1 MAIGDGSGASGQ
13 LLIANCH
20 LLTMKI
26 GLTGGVACGKSTVA
40 KIFSELGAQVI
51 DADRLVHE
59 LYRQGEPVYQEL
71 VKRFGTWI
79 LGPGG
84 EIDRSRLAALA
95 FEGGRV
101 QELNRI
107 VHPAVFV
114 RQQQWLQEV
123 SARQPDT
130 IAIVEAAL
138 ILEAG
143 GKSRYDKIIV
153 VTCRPE
159 QKIER
164 YARRGGIS
172 ETAARVEVERR
183 SRAQMTDDEKAGL
196 ADFVIDNSGSLE
208 ETRRQAEKIYAEIK
222 APARAH
228 S

>member
-1 MAIGDGSGASGQ
+1 V
-13 LLIANCH
+13 
-20 LLTMKI
+20 KI

-40 KIFSELGAQVI
+40 RIFSELGAEVI
-51 DADRLVHE
+51 DADKLVHE

-71 VKRFGTWI
+71 VNRFGTGI
-79 LGPGG
+79 LDAEG
-84 EIDRSRLAALA
+84 EIDRRRLAALA

-123 SARQPDT
+123 AARRPGA
-130 IAIVEAAL
+130 IAMVEAAL

-153 VTCRPE
+153 VTCGPE
-159 QKIER
+159 QKIAR
-164 YARRGGIS
+164 YAQRAGTS
-172 ETAARVEVERR
+172 ESAARFEVERR
-183 SRAQMTDDEKAGL
+183 SRAQMTDDEKAGQ
-196 ADFVIDNSGSLE
+196 ADFVIDNSGPLE
-208 ETRRQAEKIYAEIK
+208 QTLRQAEKIYAELK

>member
-1 MAIGDGSGASGQ
+1 
-13 LLIANCH
+13 
-20 LLTMKI
+20 MKI

-40 KIFSELGAQVI
+40 KIFSGLGARVI
-51 DADRLVHE
+51 DADELVHE

-71 VKRFGTWI
+71 VKSF
-79 LGPGG
+79 GPGVLGAEG
-84 EIDRSRLAALA
+84 EIDRRRLAALA

-123 SARQPDT
+123 ATRDPEA
-130 IAIVEAAL
+130 IAMVEAAL

-153 VTCRPE
+153 VTCRSE
-159 QKIER
+159 QKIAR
-164 YARRGGIS
+164 YAQRAGIS
-172 ETAARVEVERR
+172 ESAARFEVERR

-196 ADFVIDNSGSLE
+196 ADFVIDNSGPLE
-208 ETRRQAEKIYAEIK
+208 QTVRQVEKIYAELK

>member
-1 MAIGDGSGASGQ
+1 
-13 LLIANCH
+13 LLFAAGFVPR
-20 LLTMKI
+20 MKI

-40 KIFSELGAQVI
+40 KIFSGLGAQVI
-51 DADRLVHE
+51 DADKLVHE

-71 VKRFGTWI
+71 VKRFGTGI
-79 LGPGG
+79 LDSGG
-84 EIDRSRLAALA
+84 EIDRRRLAALA

-123 SARQPDT
+123 AARQPEA
-130 IAIVEAAL
+130 IAMVEATL

-159 QKIER
+159 QKIAR
-164 YARRGGIS
+164 YAQRAGVS
-172 ETAARVEVERR
+172 ESAARFEVERR
-183 SRAQMTDDEKAGL
+183 SKAQMTDDEKAGQ

-208 ETRRQAEKIYAEIK
+208 QTFRQAEKIYAELK

>member
-1 MAIGDGSGASGQ
+1 
-13 LLIANCH
+13 
-20 LLTMKI
+20 MKI

-40 KIFSELGAQVI
+40 KIFSELGAQVV
-51 DADRLVHE
+51 DADKLVHE

-71 VKRFGTWI
+71 VKSFGTAI
-79 LGPGG
+79 LRAGG
-84 EIDRSRLAALA
+84 EIDRGRLAALA

-114 RQQQWLQEV
+114 RQQEWLREV
-123 SARQPDT
+123 AARQPEA
-130 IAIVEAAL
+130 IAMVEAAL

-159 QKIER
+159 QKIAR
-164 YARRGGIS
+164 YARRAGIS
-172 ETAARVEVERR
+172 ESAARVEVERR
-183 SRAQMTDDEKAGL
+183 SKAQMTDDEKAAQ
-196 ADFVIDNSGSLE
+196 ADFVIDNSGALE
-208 ETRRQAEKIYAEIK
+208 QTRRQAEKIYAELK

>member
-1 MAIGDGSGASGQ
+1 
-13 LLIANCH
+13 
-20 LLTMKI
+20 MKI

-40 KIFSELGAQVI
+40 KIFSELGARVI
-51 DADRLVHE
+51 DADKLVHE
-59 LYRQGEPVYQEL
+59 LYRQGEPVYEEL
-71 VKRFGTWI
+71 VKRFGTGI

-123 SARQPDT
+123 AARQPEA
-130 IAIVEAAL
+130 IAMVEAAL

-164 YARRGGIS
+164 YARRARIS
-172 ETAARVEVERR
+172 ETAARVEVDRR
-183 SRAQMTDDEKAGL
+183 SRAQMTDDEKAGQ
-196 ADFVIDNSGSLE
+196 ADFVVDNSGSLDQ
-208 ETRRQAEKIYAEIK
+208 TRRQAEKIYAELK
-222 APARAH
+222 LPARAH